1 VEPVDGDDFWAGAL
15 SFFSPALSFFSAG
28 ALSFFSPALSY
39 FSAGALSFFSPALF
53 SDSLAFFR
61 DSDG

>member
-1 VEPVDGDDFWAGAL
+1 VELGDED
-15 SFFSPALSFFSAG
+15 FSAG
-28 ALSFFSPALSY
+28 ALSFFSPAL
-39 FSAGALSFFSPALF
+39 FSDLSPALFSDLSPALF

>member
-1 VEPVDGDDFWAGAL
+1 VELGDED
-15 SFFSPALSFFSAG
+15 FSAG
-28 ALSFFSPALSY
+28 ALSFFSPAL
-39 FSAGALSFFSPALF
+39 FSDLSPALF